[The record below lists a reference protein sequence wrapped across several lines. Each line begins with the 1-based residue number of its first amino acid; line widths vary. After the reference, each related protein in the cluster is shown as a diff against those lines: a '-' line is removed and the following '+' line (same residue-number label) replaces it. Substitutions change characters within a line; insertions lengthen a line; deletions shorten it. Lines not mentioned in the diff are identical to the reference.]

1 MESGTIVMMVIILS
15 ILWGGFTVLLIH
27 SLRVERR
34 RQESASSNVAP
45 AGPDGSSGHD
55 AGGTDV

>member
-1 MESGTIVMMVIILS
+1 MESGTIVMMVIMLG
-15 ILWGGFTVLLIH
+15 ILWGGFTVLLVH

-34 RQESASSNVAP
+34 RKESAGSNVAP
-45 AGPDGSSGHD
+45 AVPGGSSGHD

>member
-1 MESGTIVMMVIILS
+1 MESSTMVMMVIILG
-15 ILWGGFTVLLIH
+15 ILWGGFTVLMIH

-34 RQESASSNVAP
+34 RRESPSPDAAA
-45 AGPDGSSGHD
+45 AGPGGSSGHD